1 MKILSESELNKLKAI
16 ELNMLT
22 DIDKLCR
29 DHEIKY
35 SLAAGT
41 LLGAIRH
48 KGFIPWDDDIDIML
62 RREEYDKL
70 RDCVKLYGKELYWV
84 DYYTYEGYPYPF
96 SKIMMKNTILIE
108 ESNKYAT
115 APDGVFIDVFPIDNT
130 TQDYKK
136 RKAQYKKV
144 TKWKQRLVTREN
156 YYFGQTGVKEWY
168 RLIRRNLFN
177 CFPKKLFIDIIER
190 ECRKYAKTDTLI
202 SLTGTVGTEKATY
215 PKEWFDNYIELEFA
229 GKNFMAIRK
238 CKELLEQQYGNY
250 MELPPK
256 KEQVPHHFVCDFKI

>member
-1 MKILSESELNKLKAI
+1 MRELTQEELSAVKKI
-16 ELNMLT
+16 EL
-22 DIDKLCR
+22 DILLEIDYICR
-29 DHEIKY
+29 KEKIKY

-62 RREEYDKL
+62 RRKEYDKL

-96 SKIMMKNTILIE
+96 SKIMMKNTIFRE

-115 APDGVFIDVFPIDNT
+115 APDGIFIDVFPVDET
-130 TQDYKK
+130 TQNYKK
-136 RKAQYKKV
+136 RMAQYKKV
-144 TKWKQRLVTREN
+144 TKWKQRLIIREN
-156 YYFGQTGVKEWY
+156 YYFGQTGIKEWY
-168 RLIRRNLFN
+168 RVIRKILFN
-177 CFPKKLFIDIIER
+177 CFPKKLFIDTIEK
-190 ECRKYAKTDTLI
+190 ECKKYSGMDTLI

-215 PKEWFDNYIELEFA
+215 PKEWFDEDIELEFA
-229 GKNFMAIRK
+229 GRNFMAIRK

-256 KEQVPHHFVCDFKI
+256 KEQVPHHYVCDFKI